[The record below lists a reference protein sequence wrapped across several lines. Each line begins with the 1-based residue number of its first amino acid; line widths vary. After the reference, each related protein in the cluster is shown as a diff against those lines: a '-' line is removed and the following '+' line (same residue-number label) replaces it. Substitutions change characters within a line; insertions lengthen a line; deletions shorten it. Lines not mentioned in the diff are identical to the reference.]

1 MKVVE
6 VGHIYELDNIDAK
19 NPEDKT
25 QRLVFVNRED
35 KPHPGT
41 QVQEVLRALIDRT
54 RHCDNC
60 LPHRVNDEIIY
71 HFRKALALHEAR
83 AIERQVDKGE
93 IEPEKIMCTPKG
105 HFVLPI
111 SPESSKEYENEENIF
126 KQRPNKIVKT

>member
-1 MKVVE
+1 MKVIE
-6 VGHIYELDNIDAK
+6 VGHVYELDNIDCK
-19 NPEDKT
+19 DTDSKI
-25 QRLVFVNRED
+25 QQLVFVNRESN
-35 KPHPGT
+35 KHGGT

-93 IEPEKIMCTPKG
+93 IEPEKIMVSPKG
-105 HFVLPI
+105 HFVLTT
-111 SPESSKEYENEENIF
+111 SPGLVKEYELEETLVAR
-126 KQRPNKIVKT
+126 RPNKVVKA